1 MLVEI
6 KKLNILN
13 DGYNRKVFIDKM
25 YVNVNHIISISDY
38 NQVKDFLLLEQ
49 AQIAEKDN
57 FSLLKIV
64 TAGDIEEIIA
74 LGSSEDL
81 FSSFSKTTK
90 KVLLNE

>member
-25 YVNVNHIISISDY
+25 YVNVNHIISIYDY